1 MTRDVFD
8 CIANLRKRGEPFALA
23 TVVATRGS
31 VSAKTGSRAVIAPS
45 GKVLAGWIGGGCA
58 ESAVCHAA
66 LECFAGGEGR
76 ILDLDLDDEVLGTGM
91 PCGGAMR
98 VFVEAIMPEP
108 TLWILGHGR
117 IAESLCRLA
126 AAVGMRVVVL
136 DDMAEA
142 ERYRDAAQLI
152 TDDVGYQ
159 ALQPKPGDY
168 VVVATQ
174 HKGDHQ
180 SMRRALSLE
189 VDYIALIA
197 SKKRSRLV
205 MDFLREEGFS
215 EAALSRIYA
224 PCGLDLGCRTPEEV
238 ALSVISEIVMLR
250 RGGSGRPMR
259 EKLAAM
265 AEKAA

>member
-8 CIANLRKRGEPFALA
+8 AIAELRKRAEPFALA
-23 TVVATRGS
+23 TVVATAGS
-31 VSAKTGSRAVIAPS
+31 ASAKIGAKGVIAQR
-45 GKVLAGWIGGGCA
+45 GRLVAGWIGGGCA

-66 LECFAGGEGR
+66 LECLRGGEGR
-76 ILDLDLDDEVLGTGM
+76 IVELDLDDEALGTGM
-91 PCGGAMR
+91 PCGGHMR

-117 IAESLCRLA
+117 IAESLCQLSA
-126 AAVGMRVVVL
+126 IAGLRVVVL

-142 ERYRDAAQLI
+142 ERYKDAARLI
-152 TDDVGYQ
+152 ADDVAYES
-159 ALQPKPGDY
+159 LQPRPGDF

-189 VDYIALIA
+189 IDYIALIA

-205 MDFLREEGFS
+205 MEFLREEGFS
-215 EAALSRIYA
+215 EAALARVHA

-238 ALSVISEIVMLR
+238 AVSVLAEIVMLR
-250 RGGSGRPMR
+250 RGGSGRQMR
-259 EKLAAM
+259 EKLATRAG
-265 AEKAA
+265 KAA